1 MVKHLNQNK
10 MEWIASNPITP
21 GKYLVETKTSIGR
34 IQRLESYWNGKSWR
48 FTNQIF
54 VKYLKE
60 TKTK

>member
-1 MVKHLNQNK
+1 MK
-10 MEWIASNPITP
+10 WIASNQITP

-34 IQRLESYWNGKSWR
+34 IQRLESYWNGKSWD